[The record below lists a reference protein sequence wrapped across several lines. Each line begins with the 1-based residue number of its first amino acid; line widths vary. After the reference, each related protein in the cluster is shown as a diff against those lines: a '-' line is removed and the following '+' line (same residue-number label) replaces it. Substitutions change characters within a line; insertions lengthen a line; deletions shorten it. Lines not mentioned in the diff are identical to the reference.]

1 MAQRKKPTVNQEDI
15 DSAVEGLMTVLDID
29 SLSEVDRFFALDL
42 LQEYGRMCGM
52 SEAAWRSILGDGLTT
67 RQSSGAKGNTHY
79 RMVKSEAIDIH
90 KMCVAS
96 KLALAA
102 KISKFVNSSVVKEE
116 EEVLDE
122 FDSFNA

>member
-1 MAQRKKPTVNQEDI
+1 MAQRKRPKVNQDDI
-15 DSAVEGLMTVLDID
+15 DAATNALMDVLDID
-29 SLSEVDRFFALDL
+29 KLSEVDRFFALDL

-52 SEAAWRSILGDGLTT
+52 SEAAWRSILADGLTT

-90 KMCVAS
+90 KACVTS

-102 KISKFVNSSVVKEE
+102 KISKFVSSSVVVEE
-116 EEVLDE
+116 EFDE
-122 FDSFNA
+122 FDAFNA

>member
-15 DSAVEGLMTVLDID
+15 DRAVSSLENVLDID

-52 SEAAWRSILGDGLTT
+52 SEAAWRSIVDDGLTT

-102 KISKFVNSSVVKEE
+102 KISKFVSSGVIEVEE
-116 EEVLDE
+116 KKDD
-122 FDSFNA
+122 FDDFE

>member
-15 DSAVEGLMTVLDID
+15 DNAVSSLLNVLDID
-29 SLSEVDRFFALDL
+29 SLSDVDRFFALDL

-52 SEAAWRSILGDGLTT
+52 SEAAWRSIVEDGLTM

-102 KISKFVNSSVVKEE
+102 KISKFVNSGIIEPEAEE
-116 EEVLDE
+116 KKDD
-122 FDSFNA
+122 FDDFK